1 MNMPL
6 MIDLTNKNVVIVGGG
21 VVASRSAQTLNQYV
35 EHMTVISPTI
45 TEKLQNMVD
54 NGVVI
59 WKEKEFEPSD
69 IVDAYLVI
77 AATNEPRVNEA
88 VKQALPEHALF
99 NNVGDASNGNVVFPS
114 ALHRDKLTISVS
126 TDGASPK
133 LTKSIMAELE
143 ALYPPSYSSYIDFL
157 YTCRQKI
164 KVLDITYNEKQ
175 QLLSQIVSQEYLNH
189 DKQAR
194 IFSVV
199 GCKIIIADRLTV
211 LR

>member
-21 VVASRSAQTLNQYV
+21 TVASRRAQTLSQYV

-54 NGVVI
+54 KGVVI

-77 AATNEPRVNEA
+77 AATNEPCVNEA
-88 VKQALPEHALF
+88 VKQALPEHTLF

-143 ALYPPSYSSYIDFL
+143 ALYPPSYSSYIAFL

-164 KVLDITYNEKQ
+164 KLLDITCNEKQ

-189 DKQAR
+189 DKQAQ
-194 IFSVV
+194 F
-199 GCKIIIADRLTV
+199 LTWLDV
-211 LR
+211 RQ

>member
-21 VVASRSAQTLNQYV
+21 VVASRRAQTLNQYV

-88 VKQALPEHALF
+88 VKKALPEHALF
-99 NNVGDASNGNVVFPS
+99 NNVGDASNDNVVFPS

-189 DKQAR
+189 DKQAQFLAWLDVR
-194 IFSVV
+194 
-199 GCKIIIADRLTV
+199 
-211 LR
+211 

>member
-21 VVASRSAQTLNQYV
+21 TVASRRAQILSQYV

-54 NGVVI
+54 KGVVI

-77 AATNEPRVNEA
+77 AATNEPCVNEA
-88 VKQALPEHALF
+88 VKQALPEHTLF

-143 ALYPPSYSSYIDFL
+143 ALYPPSYSSYIAFL

-164 KVLDITYNEKQ
+164 KLLDITYNEKQ

-189 DKQAR
+189 DKQAQ
-194 IFSVV
+194 F
-199 GCKIIIADRLTV
+199 LTWLDV
-211 LR
+211 RQ

>member
-1 MNMPL
+1 MSMPL

-21 VVASRSAQTLNQYV
+21 TVASRRAQTLSQYV

-54 NGVVI
+54 KGVVI

-77 AATNEPRVNEA
+77 AATNEPCVNEA
-88 VKQALPEHALF
+88 VKQALPEHTLF

-126 TDGASPK
+126 TNGASPK

-164 KVLDITYNEKQ
+164 KLLDITYNEKQ

-189 DKQAR
+189 DKQAQFLAWLDVR
-194 IFSVV
+194 Q
-199 GCKIIIADRLTV
+199 
-211 LR
+211 

>member
-21 VVASRSAQTLNQYV
+21 VVASRRAQTLNQYV

-88 VKQALPEHALF
+88 VKKALPEHALF

-143 ALYPPSYSSYIDFL
+143 ALYPPSY
-157 YTCRQKI
+157 
-164 KVLDITYNEKQ
+164 
-175 QLLSQIVSQEYLNH
+175 LSLIH
-189 DKQAR
+189 
-194 IFSVV
+194 I
-199 GCKIIIADRLTV
+199 
-211 LR
+211 

>member
-21 VVASRSAQTLNQYV
+21 LVASRRAQTLSQYV
-35 EHMTVISPTI
+35 EHIMVISPEI

-54 NGVVI
+54 KGVVI

-69 IVDAYLVI
+69 IV
-77 AATNEPRVNEA
+77 EPRVNEA

-164 KVLDITYNEKQ
+164 KLLDMNHSEKQ
-175 QLLSQIVSQEYLNH
+175 QLLSQIVTKEFIN
-189 DKQAR
+189 DTKQAQ
-194 IFSVV
+194 FL
-199 GCKIIIADRLTV
+199 GWLDKK
-211 LR
+211 

>member
-1 MNMPL
+1 MNMQL

-21 VVASRSAQTLNQYV
+21 TVASRRAQTLSQYV

-54 NGVVI
+54 KGVVI

-77 AATNEPRVNEA
+77 AATNEPCVNEA
-88 VKQALPEHALF
+88 VKQALPEHTLF

-143 ALYPPSYSSYIDFL
+143 ALYPPSYSSYIAFL

-164 KVLDITYNEKQ
+164 KLLDITYNEKQ

-189 DKQAR
+189 DKQAQ
-194 IFSVV
+194 F
-199 GCKIIIADRLTV
+199 LTWLDV
-211 LR
+211 RQ

>member
-1 MNMPL
+1 MSSYGR
-6 MIDLTNKNVVIVGGG
+6 K
-21 VVASRSAQTLNQYV
+21 
-35 EHMTVISPTI
+35 
-45 TEKLQNMVD
+45 K
-54 NGVVI
+54 
-59 WKEKEFEPSD
+59 FEPSD

-77 AATNEPRVNEA
+77 AATNEPCVNEA
-88 VKQALPEHALF
+88 VKQALPEHTLF

-126 TDGASPK
+126 TNGASPK

-164 KVLDITYNEKQ
+164 KLLDITYNEKQ

-189 DKQAR
+189 DKQAQFLAWLDVR
-194 IFSVV
+194 Q
-199 GCKIIIADRLTV
+199 
-211 LR
+211 

>member
-1 MNMPL
+1 MLLNMNMPL
-6 MIDLTNKNVVIVGGG
+6 MINLTNKNVVIVGGG
-21 VVASRSAQTLNQYV
+21 VVASRRAQTLSQYV

-69 IVDAYLVI
+69 
-77 AATNEPRVNEA
+77 VNEA

-164 KVLDITYNEKQ
+164 KLLDITYNEKQ

-189 DKQAR
+189 DKQAQFLAWLDVR
-194 IFSVV
+194 Q
-199 GCKIIIADRLTV
+199 
-211 LR
+211 

>member
-21 VVASRSAQTLNQYV
+21 VVASRRAQTLNQYV

-77 AATNEPRVNEA
+77 VATNEPRVNEA
-88 VKQALPEHALF
+88 VKKALPEHALF

-189 DKQAR
+189 DKQAQFLAWLDVR
-194 IFSVV
+194 
-199 GCKIIIADRLTV
+199 
-211 LR
+211 

>member
-1 MNMPL
+1 MSMPL

-21 VVASRSAQTLNQYV
+21 TVASRAQTLNQYV

-189 DKQAR
+189 DKQAQFLAWLDVR
-194 IFSVV
+194 
-199 GCKIIIADRLTV
+199 
-211 LR
+211 

>member
-21 VVASRSAQTLNQYV
+21 TVASRRAQTLSQYV

-45 TEKLQNMVD
+45 TEKFQNMVD
-54 NGVVI
+54 KGVVI

-77 AATNEPRVNEA
+77 AATNEPCVNEA
-88 VKQALPEHALF
+88 VKQALPEHTLF

-143 ALYPPSYSSYIDFL
+143 ALYPPSYSSYIAFL

-164 KVLDITYNEKQ
+164 KLLDITYNEKQ

-189 DKQAR
+189 DKQAQ
-194 IFSVV
+194 F
-199 GCKIIIADRLTV
+199 LTWLDV
-211 LR
+211 RQ

>member
-21 VVASRSAQTLNQYV
+21 TVASRRAQTLSQYV

-54 NGVVI
+54 KGVVI

-143 ALYPPSYSSYIDFL
+143 ALYPPSYSSY
-157 YTCRQKI
+157 TCRQKI
-164 KVLDITYNEKQ
+164 KLLDITYNEKQ

-189 DKQAR
+189 DKQAQFLAWLDVR
-194 IFSVV
+194 Q
-199 GCKIIIADRLTV
+199 
-211 LR
+211 

>member
-21 VVASRSAQTLNQYV
+21 VVASRRAQTLNQYV

-88 VKQALPEHALF
+88 VKKALPEHALF

-143 ALYPPSYSSYIDFL
+143 ALYPPSYSSYIHFL

-189 DKQAR
+189 DKQAQFLAWLDVR
-194 IFSVV
+194 
-199 GCKIIIADRLTV
+199 
-211 LR
+211 

>member
-21 VVASRSAQTLNQYV
+21 VVASRRAQTLNQYV

-88 VKQALPEHALF
+88 VKKALPEHALF

-126 TDGASPK
+126 TPK

-189 DKQAR
+189 DKQAQFLAWLDVR
-194 IFSVV
+194 
-199 GCKIIIADRLTV
+199 
-211 LR
+211 

>member
-1 MNMPL
+1 MLLNMNMPL

-21 VVASRSAQTLNQYV
+21 VVASRRAQTLNQYV

-59 WKEKEFEPSD
+59 WIEKEFEPSD

-88 VKQALPEHALF
+88 VKKALPEHALF

-189 DKQAR
+189 DKQAQFLAWLDVR
-194 IFSVV
+194 
-199 GCKIIIADRLTV
+199 
-211 LR
+211 

>member
-1 MNMPL
+1 MLLNMNMPL

-21 VVASRSAQTLNQYV
+21 VVASRRAQTLNQYV

-88 VKQALPEHALF
+88 VKK
-99 NNVGDASNGNVVFPS
+99 S
-114 ALHRDKLTISVS
+114 LT
-126 TDGASPK
+126 
-133 LTKSIMAELE
+133 
-143 ALYPPSYSSYIDFL
+143 
-157 YTCRQKI
+157 
-164 KVLDITYNEKQ
+164 
-175 QLLSQIVSQEYLNH
+175 
-189 DKQAR
+189 
-194 IFSVV
+194 
-199 GCKIIIADRLTV
+199 
-211 LR
+211 

>member
-21 VVASRSAQTLNQYV
+21 TVASRRAQTLSQYV

-45 TEKLQNMVD
+45 TEKLQNM
-54 NGVVI
+54 
-59 WKEKEFEPSD
+59 
-69 IVDAYLVI
+69 VDAYLVI

-164 KVLDITYNEKQ
+164 KLLDITYNEKQ

-189 DKQAR
+189 DKQAQFLAWLDVR
-194 IFSVV
+194 Q
-199 GCKIIIADRLTV
+199 
-211 LR
+211 

>member
-1 MNMPL
+1 MSMPL

-21 VVASRSAQTLNQYV
+21 TVASRRAQTLSQYV

-54 NGVVI
+54 KGVVI
-59 WKEKEFEPSD
+59 WKGKEFEPSD

-164 KVLDITYNEKQ
+164 KLLDITYNEKQ

-189 DKQAR
+189 DKQAQFLVWLDVR
-194 IFSVV
+194 Q
-199 GCKIIIADRLTV
+199 
-211 LR
+211 

>member
-21 VVASRSAQTLNQYV
+21 VVASRRAQTLNQYV

-88 VKQALPEHALF
+88 VKKALPEHALF

-143 ALYPPSYSSYIDFL
+143 ALYLPSYSSYIDFL

-189 DKQAR
+189 DKQAQFLAWLDVR
-194 IFSVV
+194 
-199 GCKIIIADRLTV
+199 
-211 LR
+211 

>member
-21 VVASRSAQTLNQYV
+21 VVASRRAQTLSQYV

-54 NGVVI
+54 KGVVI
-59 WKEKEFEPSD
+59 WKGKEFEPSD

-77 AATNEPRVNEA
+77 AATNEPCVNEA
-88 VKQALPEHALF
+88 VKQALPEHTLF

-126 TDGASPK
+126 TNGASPK

-164 KVLDITYNEKQ
+164 KLLDITYNEKQ

-189 DKQAR
+189 DKQAHFLAWLDVR
-194 IFSVV
+194 Q
-199 GCKIIIADRLTV
+199 
-211 LR
+211 

>member
-21 VVASRSAQTLNQYV
+21 VVASRRAQTLNQYV

-88 VKQALPEHALF
+88 VKKALPEHALF

-157 YTCRQKI
+157 YTYRQKI

-189 DKQAR
+189 DKQAQFLAWLDVR
-194 IFSVV
+194 
-199 GCKIIIADRLTV
+199 
-211 LR
+211 

>member
-21 VVASRSAQTLNQYV
+21 VVASRRAQTLNQYV

-133 LTKSIMAELE
+133 LTKSIMAEFE

-189 DKQAR
+189 DKQAQFLAWLDVR
-194 IFSVV
+194 
-199 GCKIIIADRLTV
+199 
-211 LR
+211 